1 MYFIVTVSYR
11 GALNSFLTVT
21 TSPKPADTLEAV
33 AKMVHDFL
41 QHLKFSEKRNNSFKK
56 YFTG

>member
-1 MYFIVTVSYR
+1 MICMYFIVTASYR

-33 AKMVHDFL
+33 AKMVHDF
-41 QHLKFSEKRNNSFKK
+41 
-56 YFTG
+56 